1 MTTSR
6 PEIDVTQGTI
16 RLRTFKIVRRTVI
29 WLLKLLF
36 RFDIKGEANVP
47 QDGAFI
53 LVSNHLHNLDPVFT
67 AAACRRRVHYM
78 AKIELFKVP
87 VLRRIIRWVGA
98 FPVNRGRMDREA
110 IRRGQAALKAGFGL
124 GIYPEGTRSL
134 SMKIER
140 VLPGA
145 GLFALRDNVTI
156 VPAAITGTERLPFN
170 GAKQH
175 RRGSDMPDPG
185 HKGVRV
191 VIGEP
196 FTIPPEID
204 GTRTNAEMA
213 THYMMERVAALL
225 PESYRGVY
233 GIQPTVIDIEDST
246 SQIPQARRAE

>member
-1 MTTSR
+1 MSKQPR
-6 PEIDVTQGTI
+6 EIDVVTGTI
-16 RLRTFKIVRRTVI
+16 RPGTFRIVRKIVVAVCRV
-29 WLLKLLF
+29 LF
-36 RFDIKGEANVP
+36 GFRIEGEHNVP
-47 QDGAFI
+47 ETGPFI
-53 LVSNHLHNLDPVFT
+53 FVSNHLHNLDPLFT
-67 AAACRRRVHYM
+67 SAACPRRVQYM
-78 AKIELFKVP
+78 AKVELFKVP
-87 VLRRIIRWVGA
+87 VLSRIIRWVGA

-110 IRRGQAALKAGFGL
+110 IRRGQATLKAGYGL

-145 GLFALRDNVTI
+145 GLFALRDNVPI

-204 GTRTNAEMA
+204 GVRTNAEAA
-213 THYMMERVAALL
+213 THYMMQRVAALL
-225 PESYRGVY
+225 PEPYRGVY
-233 GIQPTVIDIEDST
+233 GTQPTVIDTEDT
-246 SQIPQARRAE
+246 